1 MKKISLLLSLASI
14 ICITSCANKNNSNDT
29 SYSNPQVLTEAGTY
43 PIINEEYKG
52 QVTLKIMGASNA
64 AINPDWSKNKFF
76 IRMSELTGVNFD
88 FQVYGDD
95 MYTEKK
101 GLALSTGN
109 NLPDIFIKANFSN
122 YDEVTYG
129 GKTIISLNKLID
141 DYAPNLKKILND
153 NPIIKKSITT
163 VDGNI
168 YALPTIYLNLP
179 NNATTNMRGF
189 FWINQSWMNDLS
201 LTMPTT
207 PDEFLNVLR
216 KFKKEKCLID
226 DSYPLVI
233 AGIDDL
239 LKIFN
244 FFGMDLT
251 QYWVQGNSSNK
262 LDFCP
267 QTEEFKECL
276 AFIKTMVNEGL
287 MNSDWSATTPTQV
300 NAKGSSGD
308 YYGCFIQAAPQYVV
322 GFDKM
327 KQYTT
332 LNPISTNGNDG
343 FWGANYPVQR
353 GCFAITSACKY
364 PEAAIRFID
373 SLYDISSPYGLWS
386 SIGQENQEWKWLDE
400 SKTAWKSTVSD
411 QNYSEVMA
419 TTIIQTGDGMPYA
432 VDESFYERQQT
443 DTDLYTRP
451 LRNKQM
457 QYGKVSYPNVYFN
470 KTELRE
476 ISDLATDINN
486 YVNRYIANTISGS
499 KNLSSD
505 WDNFKEFKRI
515 DLDRY
520 LQILQGRYD
529 DFYNSIK

>member
-1 MKKISLLLSLASI
+1 
-14 ICITSCANKNNSNDT
+14 
-29 SYSNPQVLTEAGTY
+29 
-43 PIINEEYKG
+43 
-52 QVTLKIMGASNA
+52 
-64 AINPDWSKNKFF
+64 
-76 IRMSELTGVNFD
+76 MSELTGVNFD

-244 FFGMDLT
+244 FFGMDLA

-262 LDFCP
+262 
-267 QTEEFKECL
+267 
-276 AFIKTMVNEGL
+276 
-287 MNSDWSATTPTQV
+287 
-300 NAKGSSGD
+300 
-308 YYGCFIQAAPQYVV
+308 
-322 GFDKM
+322 
-327 KQYTT
+327 
-332 LNPISTNGNDG
+332 
-343 FWGANYPVQR
+343 
-353 GCFAITSACKY
+353 
-364 PEAAIRFID
+364 
-373 SLYDISSPYGLWS
+373 
-386 SIGQENQEWKWLDE
+386 
-400 SKTAWKSTVSD
+400 
-411 QNYSEVMA
+411 
-419 TTIIQTGDGMPYA
+419 
-432 VDESFYERQQT
+432 
-443 DTDLYTRP
+443 
-451 LRNKQM
+451 
-457 QYGKVSYPNVYFN
+457 
-470 KTELRE
+470 
-476 ISDLATDINN
+476 
-486 YVNRYIANTISGS
+486 
-499 KNLSSD
+499 
-505 WDNFKEFKRI
+505 
-515 DLDRY
+515 
-520 LQILQGRYD
+520 
-529 DFYNSIK
+529 